1 MRIKK
6 VKIENFRC
14 YYGVHN
20 FPLDSEIIILFGEN
34 GFGKSS
40 FFDAIEWCLTGT
52 INRFISSDKKILYN
66 FLAKPGDICSVSIEF
81 DTGNSLI
88 RSFKIQERMRETV
101 KLVSSE
107 GDTIS
112 TGQKCLE
119 TLIEGEVQSNK
130 KDLMDTTSLLKQ
142 ALILSQDQVTDFI
155 LRDEPKERFSAL
167 ADIMGYKKWTMTLNN
182 LKKINDKIKLNIRN
196 EQSQLKTYEKL
207 ISEKEKEMKEA
218 DAFTIGDLLRKFNLK
233 LNSSTYTRINEIK
246 EAINKEVVLHNNSIS
261 ELNKLKHVEK
271 FSYTEFVDYVE
282 DLKKRLHQS
291 FASREKGL
299 RLLTKINNKIE
310 DVSRM
315 LKTISK
321 EENLL
326 DEKKKLEEQIKIISE
341 KVGIEL
347 SNNKDYFHQINEEI
361 ESIENIKKKIN
372 FAINSHQ
379 HYRRYKNN
387 IKVLPKSIL
396 EEEKKIKLIEKD
408 INLLKKKATKFDHII
423 NGKQGNEEFNS
434 LNSSI
439 QNIYKYV
446 IENSLNDKCP
456 VCMSENNGNLQ
467 GNILSTIQNNLKQIS
482 KDSLFLNKSL
492 RRRNELKE
500 EYQNKVKTLRDV
512 TKEVT
517 SYREELLYSERQL
530 VELHEDKLFSLE
542 FIELDERILKK
553 RKKETDEKISELHQ
567 RLLLLLDL
575 EDIKSKYLN
584 FVNLKNTNTNKKSVL
599 KKKQRL
605 DKYARKVE
613 NIINKIKENIN
624 TLDIKYDQNTQLL
637 VVWRNTIEKSERKF
651 PLGEILR
658 IREEFVNQAKK
669 SLREIYKLEDFLE
682 IIKGNE
688 NIKVLINKYK
698 QDREELNYRLKKL
711 LNKHKELNNFIEGA
725 YIKIGSQALDYFNK
739 QDSSIQKYFRYLNPM
754 PTSNRV
760 IFKSEKEDELELIM
774 SVEGKDGDFTDLSNV
789 QYSMSSGQ
797 LNVLAIS
804 LFLAIN
810 EGQTLSKLDLIG
822 IDDPIQNMD
831 DVNQFSICDVFS
843 NIKKQLILSTHDYNF
858 LKLLIKKNDYR
869 INEIRV
875 FMLESDRFANTQ
887 VKEVTF

>member
-6 VKIENFRC
+6 VTMENFRC

-20 FPLDSEIIILFGEN
+20 FTLDSEIIILFGEN

-52 INRFISSDKKILYN
+52 INRFISNDKKILYN
-66 FLAKPGDICSVSIEF
+66 FLAKSGEICSVSIEF

-88 RSFKIQERMRETV
+88 RSFKIQEKMRETV
-101 KLVSSE
+101 KLISSE
-107 GDTIS
+107 GVTIS

-155 LRDEPKERFSAL
+155 LRDEPQERFSAL

-182 LKKINDKIKLNIRN
+182 LKKINDKIRSNIRN
-196 EQSQLKTYEKL
+196 EQSQLTTYKKL
-207 ISEKEKEMKEA
+207 ISEKEQEMQEA
-218 DAFTIGDLLRKFNLK
+218 DVFTIDDLLRKFNLK
-233 LNSSTYTRINEIK
+233 LNSSTYTRLNEIK
-246 EAINKEVVLHNNSIS
+246 EAINKDVVLHKNSFND
-261 ELNKLKHVEK
+261 LKKLIHVEQ
-271 FSYTEFVDYVE
+271 FSYTDFVDYVE
-282 DLKKRLHQS
+282 GLKKELHKS
-291 FASREKGL
+291 FAAREKGL
-299 RLLTKINNKIE
+299 RLLTKINNKKE
-310 DVSRM
+310 DVSRI
-315 LKTISK
+315 LKTISI

-326 DEKKKLEEQIKIISE
+326 DEKKKLEDQIKIISE
-341 KVGIEL
+341 KVGVEL
-347 SNNKDYFHQINEEI
+347 ANNKDYFHQINGEI
-361 ESIENIKKKIN
+361 KSIENKKKKII
-372 FAINSHQ
+372 FAINSYQ
-379 HYRRYKNN
+379 HYKRHKNN
-387 IKVLPKSIL
+387 VKVLPKSIL
-396 EEEKKIKLIEKD
+396 EEENKIKIIEND
-408 INLLKKKATKFDHII
+408 INLLKKKVTKFDQII

-446 IENSLNDKCP
+446 VDNSISDKCP

-467 GNILSTIQNNLKQIS
+467 EHIFSTIQNNLKQIA
-482 KDSLFLNKSL
+482 KDSSFVNKAL

-500 EYQNKVKTLRDV
+500 EYENKEKILRNV
-512 TKEVT
+512 TKVVT
-517 SYREELLYSERQL
+517 SNREELFYSERQL
-530 VELHEDKLFSLE
+530 IELREDSLFSLE
-542 FIELDERILKK
+542 FIELDESILQK
-553 RKKETDEKISELHQ
+553 RKKETDEKIADLHQ
-567 RLLLLLDL
+567 RLLMLLDL
-575 EDIKSKYLN
+575 EDTRSKYSN
-584 FVNLKNTNTNKKSVL
+584 FINVKNTNTNKKSVIQE
-599 KKKQRL
+599 KQRL
-605 DKYARKVE
+605 EKYAQKVE

-624 TLDIKYDQNTQLL
+624 SLDSNYDRNNQLV
-637 VVWRNTIEKSERKF
+637 VVWRNTIEKSERKI

-658 IREEFVNQAKK
+658 NREEFVNQAKK
-669 SLREIYKLEDFLE
+669 SLSEIHKLEDFLE

-688 NIKVLINKYK
+688 NINILINKYK
-698 QDREELNYRLKKL
+698 KDREELKNRLKKL
-711 LNKHKELNNFIEGA
+711 SNKHKELNNFIENA
-725 YIKIGSQALDYFNK
+725 YTKIGSQALDYFNK

-843 NIKKQLILSTHDYNF
+843 NIKKQLILSTHDYDF
-858 LKLLIKKNDYR
+858 LKLFIKKNDYR
-869 INEIRV
+869 INDVKV